1 MTVSPEHKKLEKAL
15 INLVESKGFKV
26 QCSSTNG
33 PKTCDKVD
41 DVIPDLRAYSSN
53 KKLFLY
59 GEAETAE
66 TIDTDHTKK
75 QIRVLAKRQMK
86 ESEKSVP
93 FYLAVPKGSKATA
106 QKVLKDIGYDTRKNI
121 YIVEF

>member
-1 MTVSPEHKKLEKAL
+1 
-15 INLVESKGFKV
+15 
-26 QCSSTNG
+26 
-33 PKTCDKVD
+33 
-41 DVIPDLRAYSSN
+41 
-53 KKLFLY
+53 
-59 GEAETAE
+59 
-66 TIDTDHTKK
+66 
-75 QIRVLAKRQMK
+75 MK